1 VKTYE
6 KKPQTPYQRLLGSDA
21 ITEAS
26 KARLREEHQGLD
38 PFALKKS
45 IEGKLKKFF
54 TALGNLDRES
64 TKT

>member
-1 VKTYE
+1 MRRS
-6 KKPQTPYQRLLGSDA
+6 P
-21 ITEAS
+21 EAN
-26 KARLREEHQGLD
+26 KARLREEHERLA

-54 TALGNLDRES
+54 TALDHMDRES